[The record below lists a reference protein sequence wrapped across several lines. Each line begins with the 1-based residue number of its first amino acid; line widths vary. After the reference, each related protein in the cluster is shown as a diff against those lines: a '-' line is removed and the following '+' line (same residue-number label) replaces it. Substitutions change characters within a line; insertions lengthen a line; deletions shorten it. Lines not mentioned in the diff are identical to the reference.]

1 MLYIEA
7 NLAKRTAR
15 PVSEG
20 RDRIGYLIA
29 APASRLVRR
38 GTSEKRDGEF
48 RELAR
53 KMEACTDAIKLLD
66 VENKQQINKKPD
78 SKLHVT
84 FLFPPHPIRLASL
97 VLSLGFRF
105 RLLYLLL
112 ENLTM

>member
-78 SKLHVT
+78 SKLHV
-84 FLFPPHPIRLASL
+84 
-97 VLSLGFRF
+97 
-105 RLLYLLL
+105 
-112 ENLTM
+112 